1 MLPVFGPS
9 TMRDTF
15 AKPLDLYADP
25 LNLVDPSAT
34 ENSLRALRLVDDR
47 ARLLPATDMIERVAL
62 DPYQFVRD
70 AYLQRRELK
79 VLDGESPP

>member
-1 MLPVFGPS
+1 
-9 TMRDTF
+9 MRDTF

-25 LNLVDPSAT
+25 LNLVDPAGT
-34 ENSLRALRLVDDR
+34 ENALRVIRFVDDR

-70 AYLQRRELK
+70 AHLQQREVK
-79 VLDGESPP
+79 VLDGDSAP